1 VAIKP
6 ILKYN
11 APELRQVCPPFDWN
25 NPEHVA
31 GLQDLHD
38 TLADAQGGRA
48 LGLAANQIGLMARA
62 FAFRMGGQIEIAVNP
77 KVYGTDPTMVTEEE
91 SCLSFPNLKAKVQ
104 RPASGRVIYETGPIE
119 DRFVS
124 KASPSTSS
132 EGRANDR
139 RTPPGREDQPAR
151 PPRPG
156 HGA

>member
-1 VAIKP
+1 MTIRP

-62 FAFRMGGQIEIAVNP
+62 FAFRMGGKIEIAVNP
-77 KVYGTDPTMVTEEE
+77 QVVATEGPMVIEEE
-91 SCLSFPNLKAKVQ
+91 SCLSFPNLKAKVM
-104 RPASGRVIYETGPIE
+104 RPASGEVSYEVSPELGRGLLLTGWEFRCFQHEE
-119 DRFVS
+119 DHLRGI
-124 KASPSTSS
+124 TL
-132 EGRANDR
+132 DILR
-139 RTPPGREDQPAR
+139 RKGK
-151 PPRPG
+151 
-156 HGA
+156 

>member
-1 VAIKP
+1 MAIKP

-119 DRFVS
+119 HRFVS
-124 KASPSTSS
+124 LTGW
-132 EGRANDR
+132 EFRCFQHEMDHLQGITLDILR
-139 RTPPGREDQPAR
+139 RKGK
-151 PPRPG
+151 
-156 HGA
+156 